1 MRMKKTASVLSLLV
15 VSVCAYAGM
24 FGDSGDFKCGRDDAV
39 QAVKNAI
46 RDDASAKLQTEFIT
60 EAGIFTLPRN
70 SYSTAL
76 ANIQA
81 DVRGV
86 STLSQNE
93 NGIACT
99 ATISIPLPENALIAA
114 TKIPGLFDE
123 YLQENGAF
131 SNGHVTWKNYSY
143 RIRLADNKKDITVS
157 DMDNIAA
164 VMTKTAWTSVNKDQL
179 INQVNAQALADVR
192 TEYESQDARLN
203 AVWKDL
209 PDAVRAAMKTEQVN
223 WVSAKTRQCGKISDT
238 RLESIPVERRAEI
251 FKCQTQMTT
260 QRIEF
265 LSNNSNELRDENY
278 SQREG

>member
-15 VSVCAYAGM
+15 VSVCAHAGM
-24 FGDSGDFKCGRDDAV
+24 FGDSGDFRCGRDDVVKAV
-39 QAVKNAI
+39 RDTL

-60 EAGIFTLPRN
+60 QSGIFTQPRE
-70 SYSTAL
+70 SYSAAL
-76 ANIQA
+76 ANLQA

-93 NGIACT
+93 NGATCT
-99 ATISIPLPENALIAA
+99 ATLSIPLPENALIAA

-123 YLQENGAF
+123 YLQDGGAF
-131 SNGHVTWKNYSY
+131 SNSHVTWKNYSY

-164 VMTKTAWTSVNKDQL
+164 VMTKTAWAAVNKDQL
-179 INQVNAQALADVR
+179 INQVNAQAMADAR
-192 TEYESQDARLN
+192 RDYESEDARLN

-238 RLESIPVERRAEI
+238 RLESVAAERRAEI

-260 QRIEF
+260 QRIDF
-265 LSNNSNELRDENY
+265 LSSNSNELRDEN
-278 SQREG
+278 

>member
-1 MRMKKTASVLSLLV
+1 MRMKKIASVLSFLV
-15 VSVCAYAGM
+15 VSVSAHAGM

-39 QAVKNAI
+39 KAVQDTL

-60 EAGIFTLPRN
+60 EPDIFSQPRN

-86 STLSQNE
+86 STTSQNE
-93 NGIACT
+93 NGTTCT
-99 ATISIPLPENALIAA
+99 ATISVTLPDNALIAA

-123 YLQENGAF
+123 YLQESGVF

-164 VMTKTAWTSVNKDQL
+164 VMTKTAWASVNKDQL
-179 INQVNAQALADVR
+179 INQVNAQALAAVR

-209 PDAVRAAMKTEQVN
+209 PDAVRAAMRTEQLN

-238 RLESIPVERRAEI
+238 QLESLPIERRAEI

-260 QRIEF
+260 QRIDF
-265 LSNNSNELRDENY
+265 LSDNSNELRDD
-278 SQREG
+278 R